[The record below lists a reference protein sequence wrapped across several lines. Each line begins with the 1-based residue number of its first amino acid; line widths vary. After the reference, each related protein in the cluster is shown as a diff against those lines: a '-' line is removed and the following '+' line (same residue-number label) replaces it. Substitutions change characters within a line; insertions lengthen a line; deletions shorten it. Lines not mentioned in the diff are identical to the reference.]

1 MSSTYKIMIWSQP
14 ILLFAGAWYTSTYLS
29 VQNTGIRNGW
39 GMAGSV
45 GLMTFCLHLSIWAT
59 GNFVQRVR
67 VNAIKKVGTGGKVHR
82 KVSKSTV
89 VSSAGDP

>member
-29 VQNTGIRNGW
+29 VQNTGTRNGW
-39 GMAGSV
+39 GMSGSV
-45 GLMTFCLHLSIWAT
+45 SLMTLCLHLSIWAT
-59 GNFVQRVR
+59 GNFVQSVR
-67 VNAIKKVGTGGKVHR
+67 VNAIKKVGTGGKVM
-82 KVSKSTV
+82 SKSTV